1 MTVTRKRAVGLGRT
15 VLVLAACLLLA
26 ACGRVE
32 LHANLD
38 ERQANEV
45 LAVLL
50 ANGVDADKR
59 NSIASDT
66 GYQIRVGKSDVPRS
80 MAMLAARG
88 LPAPSCARCAT
99 CSSARASCPR
109 PQRSAPVSSAAGS
122 RT

>member
-1 MTVTRKRAVGLGRT
+1 MSPTGLPMACSSCSASSRDPDTGGETMTVTRKRAGGVGRT

-66 GYQIRVGKSDVPRS
+66 GYQIRVG
-80 MAMLAARG
+80 
-88 LPAPSCARCAT
+88 
-99 CSSARASCPR
+99 
-109 PQRSAPVSSAAGS
+109 
-122 RT
+122 